1 MTVAATS
8 GAAPQDG
15 GSAARNRRKE
25 AGEPADRPPTVKRDR
40 VRRHLLKVIENA
52 GPGTGLA
59 SERELAAELGVSRPT
74 VRAAIDE
81 LTRTGLL
88 VRQRGRGTFTS
99 PQKVTQELATG
110 LAVPPAEGHWTS
122 RVVAFA
128 VSPAPRSL
136 AGELELEPG
145 APVLRVT
152 RVRHV
157 DDEPIAI
164 EHLALPAALVPGL
177 RPADLETGNF
187 YRLLRERFGIAVA
200 DAVQT
205 IEPAVTNPDQA
216 DLLEIAVYAPILH
229 IERLTRDDEGRIVE
243 LTRSAYRGDRYRIT
257 SKLRFD
263 AESG

>member
-1 MTVAATS
+1 MTS
-8 GAAPQDG
+8 GAPPQAG
-15 GSAARNRRKE
+15 GSATRNPRNE

-59 SERELAAELGVSRPT
+59 SERDLAAELGVSRPT

-99 PQKVTQELATG
+99 PHKVTQELATG

-145 APVLRVT
+145 TPVLRVT
-152 RVRHV
+152 RVRYV

-164 EHLALPAALVPGL
+164 EGLALPASLVPGL
-177 RPADLETGNF
+177 RPADLEAGNF
-187 YRLLRERFGIAVA
+187 YRLLRERFGIAVQ

-205 IEPAVTNPDQA
+205 IEPAVTDPGQA
-216 DLLEIAVYAPILH
+216 ELLEIAVYAPILH
-229 IERLTRDDEGRIVE
+229 IERLTRDTTGRIVE
-243 LTRSAYRGDRYRIT
+243 LTRSVYRGDRYRIT
-257 SKLRFD
+257 SNLRFD